1 MGEARL
7 SVVLVTDE
15 YATIEAVID
24 AFDSQTLK
32 DAIEVVIVIPS
43 AAAESVDESRLTSFA
58 GFQIVQVD
66 SIVPMPP
73 ARAAGVRACK
83 APIVFIGETHSY
95 PHPDFAR
102 VIIEAHEGPWDIVV
116 PGLDNA
122 NPSGPRSWA
131 SFLLDYGY
139 WLSGLPDSQVSS
151 GPTWNAS
158 YKRDVLLELD
168 DILDHALSS
177 GDELPMALR
186 DRNRKF
192 YFASGAK
199 LGHTNLEK
207 RGWLDE
213 RFLSGLVVGANRG
226 RRWSKSRRLF
236 YFAASPLIPFVLLYR
251 NRDSMRRLYKQ
262 GRLPAGSAAVIAT
275 SAIVRSFGEAVGY
288 ARGIS
293 EHEMARMEEYELRKT
308 SYVENVLRGDQ
319 LA

>member
-1 MGEARL
+1 MPDARL

-15 YATIEAVID
+15 YETIEGVID
-24 AFDSQTLK
+24 AFDAQTAK
-32 DAIEVVIVIPS
+32 DAVEVVIVMPS
-43 AAAESVDESRLTSFA
+43 AAAATVDESRLTGFA
-58 GFQIVQVD
+58 GFHIVKVD
-66 SIVPMPP
+66 SILPMPP
-73 ARAAGVRACK
+73 ARAAGVRACT
-83 APIVFIGETHSY
+83 APVIFIGETHSY

-102 VIIEAHEGPWDIVV
+102 VIIDAHEGPWDIVV

-122 NPSGPRSWA
+122 NPSGRRSWA

-139 WLSGLPDSQVSS
+139 WLSGLPDSPVSS

-158 YKRDVLLELD
+158 YKSEVLLELD
-168 DILDHALSS
+168 AILDHALSS

-186 DRNRKF
+186 ERNRKF

-226 RRWSKSRRLF
+226 GRWSRLRRLF
-236 YFAASPLIPFVLLYR
+236 YFAASPLIPFVLVYR
-251 NRDSMRRLYKQ
+251 NVDSMRHLYRQ
-262 GRLPAGSAAVIAT
+262 GKLPAGSAAVIAT

-293 EHEMARMEEYELRKT
+293 ENEMRRMEEYELKKT
-308 SYVENVLRGDQ
+308 SYVANVLRGDE
-319 LA
+319 LV

>member
-1 MGEARL
+1 MDEARL

-15 YATIEAVID
+15 YATIDDVIAAFDAQTVREAVEI
-24 AFDSQTLK
+24 
-32 DAIEVVIVIPS
+32 VIVIPS
-43 AAAESVDESRLTSFA
+43 AAAATVDETRLTNFA
-58 GFQIVQVD
+58 GFRIVQVD
-66 SIVPMPP
+66 SIMPMPP
-73 ARAAGVRACK
+73 ARAAGVRACT
-83 APIVFIGETHSY
+83 APVIFIGETHSY
-95 PHPDFAR
+95 PHPDFAQ
-102 VIIEAHEGPWDIVV
+102 VIIEAHEGPWDVVV

-122 NPSGPRSWA
+122 NPSGSRSWA

-158 YKRDVLLELD
+158 YKREVLLELD

-186 DRNRKF
+186 ERKRKF

-226 RRWSKSRRLF
+226 GRWSKRRRLF
-236 YFAASPLIPFVLLYR
+236 YFAASPLVPFVLLYR
-251 NRDSMRRLYKQ
+251 NRDSMRRLYGQ

-288 ARGIS
+288 ARGIN
-293 EHEMARMEEYELRKT
+293 EREMARMEEYELKKT
-308 SYVENVLRGDQ
+308 SYVANVLRGDQ
-319 LA
+319 LD